1 MKKLL
6 QSLFLLLFI
15 AFHAIAQER
24 AVTGTVT
31 DKTDGLPLPGVSV
44 KANGTQIGTQ
54 TDANGKFSLRVP
66 AGSNGLTFTYIGYRT
81 QVLTIGS
88 NNVVN
93 VALDSDSQQLGEI
106 VVTGALGIKRQA
118 RELGYST
125 TTIGAKELTQANV
138 TNIANGLTGKVSG
151 LQVNTINNGID
162 PQLRITLRGARSING
177 NNSALIVLDGVPI
190 PGGALNAINPND
202 IEDVNV
208 LKGSSAAAL
217 YGSEASNGALIIT
230 TKKGTASGK
239 PIIKYG
245 NSFQVNKVS
254 YFPDIQTKFGP
265 YGGETVADG
274 FRDPNTG
281 APLFTGFENQ
291 LYGPAYNGA
300 QYELGAPLQNGE
312 KNIITYSPRDKSPI
326 QAFFE
331 TGMTEQNDLSY
342 QSGDVDNAFYLSA
355 QHVYASGVIQDDRN
369 IRSAIRAS
377 GTKKYGMFRADYSV
391 GYTNNNVSTY
401 GVNYSTNATTQI
413 LFANLFQMPA
423 FINIDDLKD
432 ANNSKFYNPN
442 DYYSAYNVNPYWQI
456 LNSRINRK
464 GDTFLGNINLNLK
477 PASWFDVTY
486 KLSQN
491 FGTNLYKATRRE
503 VQFSAYAA
511 SDPLGVSNIPSR
523 YGAARK
529 ATGFVQDYTQY
540 GDGTTN
546 LNFNTNQGLS
556 RLQQDVFLKFNR
568 TFFKDFKT
576 DLLIGNTIWQSKART
591 QNDQSS
597 NLLIP
602 DFYNI
607 NAIAGV
613 PTVSQQEFLIRQIG
627 VFGALN
633 IGYKDFAFL
642 QVTGRND
649 WDSRLS
655 KSKRSVFYPSISG
668 SFVFTNAIPG
678 LKDNKILSYGKLRAA
693 VSQVGQVTISPYSIN
708 DVFTSSP
715 GFPYGGLGGLA
726 LSTVDNNPLLEPE
739 IIDEIE
745 VGTELGFLEGRI
757 TAGASHY
764 QQNSRNQTLS
774 VVTSASTGF
783 NNAVVNAGEIKNTG
797 WEFDLTGDIL
807 PRSNDKIGLRLGGAL
822 GLYDSEVLS
831 LIPGS
836 TQFQLSG
843 AAGGI
848 YAVVGQPFPVL
859 QGSDFSRDPQGR
871 VIVNASGT
879 TAGYPTVASG
889 LKNYG
894 RTTPKYVLGLNLSST
909 YKFMTLSAVAEYKS
923 GHVIYN
929 AIGSTLA
936 FGGISSKTVEA
947 DRERF
952 IYPNSVIQTSPGVF
966 VENTTVPVVD
976 GNYGFWQASQY
987 NSAINPY
994 VNSAAF
1000 WKLREVN
1007 LTFNLNQFVNKSR
1020 IVKGASFSLTGRNL
1034 LMFRPIDNKFS
1045 DPEFSLDIS
1054 NAVGQTNANQTPPT
1068 RLFGANIQVTF

>member
-6 QSLFLLLFI
+6 QSFFLVLLLACQ
-15 AFHAIAQER
+15 AFAQEST
-24 AVTGTVT
+24 VTGTVT
-31 DKTDGLPLPGVSV
+31 AKEDGLSLPGVSV
-44 KANGTQIGTQ
+44 SIKGTTRGTQ
-54 TDANGKFSLRVP
+54 TGPDGRFSIAAPSTATLV
-66 AGSNGLTFTYIGYRT
+66 FTYIGYST
-81 QVLTIGS
+81 QEAAINGRQNVNAVMVLDTR
-88 NNVVN
+88 
-93 VALDSDSQQLGEI
+93 QLGEV

-125 TTIGAKELTQANV
+125 TTITAKDLNQTNV

-151 LQVNTINNGID
+151 LQVNTVNNGID
-162 PQLRITLRGARSING
+162 PQIRITLRGARSING
-177 NNSALIVLDGVPI
+177 NNTALIVLDGVPI

-208 LKGSSAAAL
+208 LKGSSATAL

-230 TKKGTASGK
+230 TKKGSASGK
-239 PIIKYG
+239 PAIIYA
-245 NSFQVNKVS
+245 NSFQLNKVA

-281 APLFTGFENQ
+281 FALFTGYENQ
-291 LYGPAYNGA
+291 LYGPAYDGA
-300 QYELGAPLQNGE
+300 TYQLGAPLANGDV
-312 KNIITYSPRDKSPI
+312 NMITYSAKGKSPI
-326 QAFFE
+326 QEFFE
-331 TGMTEQNDLSY
+331 TGLTEQNDLSY
-342 QSGDVDNAFYLSA
+342 QSGDADNAFYISA
-355 QHVYASGVIQDDRN
+355 QNVYSSGVVQDDRN
-369 IRSAIRAS
+369 RRSSLRAS
-377 GTKKYGMFRADYSV
+377 GTKKYGIFRADYSV
-391 GYTNNNVSTY
+391 GYTNTNVNTF

-413 LFANLFQMPA
+413 MYANLFQMPA
-423 FINIDDLKD
+423 FIDINDLKD

-456 LNSRINRK
+456 LNSRIDRK
-464 GDTFLGNINLNLK
+464 GDTFLGNLNLNLK
-477 PASWFDVTY
+477 PTSWFDVTY
-486 KLSQN
+486 RLSQN

-511 SDPLGVSNIPSR
+511 GDPLHVSNIPSR

-529 ATGFVQDYTQY
+529 APGFVQDYTQY

-556 RLQQDVFLKFNR
+556 RLQQDVFLKFNH
-568 TFFKDFKT
+568 TFFDDFKT

-591 QNDQSS
+591 QNDQSA

-602 DFYNI
+602 DYYNI

-613 PTVSQQEFLIRQIG
+613 PTVSQAEYFIRQIG

-633 IGYKDFAFL
+633 VGYKDFAFV

-655 KSKRSVFYPSISG
+655 KDTRSVFYPSISG
-668 SFVFTNAIPG
+668 SFVFTNAIPA
-678 LKDNKILSYGKLRAA
+678 LKDNRILSYGKLRGA

-708 DVFTSSP
+708 DIFTSSP
-715 GFPYGGLGGLA
+715 GFPYGGLGGLN
-726 LSTVDNNPLLEPE
+726 LGTTDNNPLLEPE
-739 IIDEIE
+739 IVNEVEI
-745 VGTELGFLEGRI
+745 GAELGFLDGRI

-764 QQNSRNQTLS
+764 KQNSKNQTLS

-783 NNAVVNAGEIKNTG
+783 NNAVVNAGEIENSG

-807 PRSNDKIGLRLGGAL
+807 PRSNDKIGLRLGGTL
-822 GLYDSEVLS
+822 GLYDSEVIS

-836 TQFQLSG
+836 NQFQLSG
-843 AAGGI
+843 AAGGV
-848 YAVVGQPFPVL
+848 YAVVGQPFPVY
-859 QGSDFSRDPQGR
+859 QGSDYSRDPQGR

-879 TAGYPTVASG
+879 TAGYPSVASG
-889 LKNYG
+889 LRNYG
-894 RTTPKYVLGLNLSST
+894 RTTPKYVLGLNLQT
-909 YKFMTLSAVAEYKS
+909 NYKFMTLSAVAEYKG

-936 FGGISSKTVEA
+936 FGGISAKTIEA
-947 DRERF
+947 DRQRF
-952 IYPNSVIQTSPGVF
+952 IYPNSVIQTTPGVY

-976 GNYGFWQASQY
+976 GNYGFWQSSQY
-987 NSAINPY
+987 NSAVTPY
-994 VNSAAF
+994 INSAAF

-1007 LTFNLNQFVNKSR
+1007 LSFNLNKFVNKSR
-1020 IVKGASFSLTGRNL
+1020 IVKGASFALTGRNL
-1034 LMFRPIDNKFS
+1034 LMFRPKDNKFT
-1045 DPEFSLDIS
+1045 DPEYNLDVS
-1054 NAVGQTNANQTPPT
+1054 NAIGVTNANQTPPT
-1068 RLFGANIQVTF
+1068 RVFGANLQVTF